1 MAEGT
6 GVEPVRALT
15 STVFKTVSVASYRID
30 LPLDLRFW
38 IYDLRL
44 LRLPHIFCKQW
55 VVNV

>member
-44 LRLPHIFCKQW
+44 LHPLSISPLVSLKH
-55 VVNV
+55 